1 MSVIAPGPS
10 VQNYFFHFT
19 PLADDAVP
27 SLQSQ
32 SAYLQLLASPVFASR
47 FRLSRSGREQRN
59 EVYRLLCRLLPDMQ
73 FELNPGRRLLKSG
86 LTKQWQRGEV
96 SNFDYL
102 MHLNTLAGRSYNDI
116 NQYPVFPWILT
127 DYKSDAL
134 DLSDPNIYR
143 DLSKPIGALNED
155 RFEIFNERYQ
165 VSQPTSQPA
174 TQHSS
179 TPPHITLHNLSN
191 TARLPAEAQLTIHT
205 AVHITAFLSSQ
216 HAPLTCAVWR

>member
-1 MSVIAPGPS
+1 M
-10 VQNYFFHFT
+10 
-19 PLADDAVP
+19 
-27 SLQSQ
+27 
-32 SAYLQLLASPVFASR
+32 FAAR

-73 FELNPGRRLLKSG
+73 FELSAGRRLLKSG

-116 NQYPVFPWILT
+116 NQYPVFPWVLA
-127 DYKSDAL
+127 DYKSDTI
-134 DLSDPNIYR
+134 DLNDPSVYR

-165 VSQPTSQPA
+165 VSAPT
-174 TQHSS
+174 H
-179 TPPHITLHNLSN
+179 
-191 TARLPAEAQLTIHT
+191 
-205 AVHITAFLSSQ
+205 
-216 HAPLTCAVWR
+216 